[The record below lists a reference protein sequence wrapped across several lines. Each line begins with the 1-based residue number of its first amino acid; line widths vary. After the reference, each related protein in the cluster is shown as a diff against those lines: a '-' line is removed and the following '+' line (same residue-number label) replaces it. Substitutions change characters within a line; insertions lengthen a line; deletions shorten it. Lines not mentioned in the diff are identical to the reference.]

1 MKLCC
6 FAFMETPSKK
16 TVLIDL
22 QYLPCIQFFSTILHF
37 DEIVLESHEHYV
49 KQSYRNRCY
58 ILGANKVE
66 ALIVPVLD
74 GNKKI
79 LVKDIRIDYQ
89 QRWTDIHWR
98 TIKAAYGKAPFFE
111 FFGDYFQQ
119 VLQKKPQYLWDLN
132 YEILTICLKLLQIKK
147 TISLTM
153 NYEKDP
159 ENTVFDARGLINP
172 KKASETGIY
181 YHPVAYQQ
189 NFGNEFVPDLSII
202 DLLFCRGNQSLGIL
216 KNSST
221 K

>member
-6 FAFMETPSKK
+6 FVFMEDHEKR

-22 QYLPCIQFFSTILHF
+22 QYLPGIHFFSTLLHF
-37 DEIVLESHEHYV
+37 DEILLENNEYYV

-66 ALIVPVLD
+66 MLTVPIVD

-79 LVKDIRIDYQ
+79 LIKDIQIDYQ
-89 QRWTDIHWR
+89 QRWTEIHWR

-111 FFGDYFQQ
+111 FFGEYFQQ
-119 VLQKKPQYLWDLN
+119 TLQKKPQFLWDLN
-132 YEILTICLKLLQIKK
+132 YELLTICLKLLQVKK
-147 TISLTM
+147 TIRLTE
-153 NYEKDP
+153 NFEKEP

-172 KKASETGIY
+172 KKATESGLY
-181 YHPVAYQQ
+181 YQPAAYQQ

-216 KNSST
+216 KKSST

>member
-1 MKLCC
+1 
-6 FAFMETPSKK
+6 METPSK
-16 TVLIDL
+16 TAVLIDL
-22 QYLPCIQFFSTILHF
+22 HYLPCIQFFSTIHHF
-37 DEIVLESHEHYV
+37 DEVVLESHEHYV

-58 ILGANKVE
+58 LLGANKVE
-66 ALIVPVLD
+66 SLIVPILD

-79 LVKDIRIDYQ
+79 LVKDIQIDYQ
-89 QRWTDIHWR
+89 QRWADIHWR
-98 TIKAAYGKAPFFE
+98 TIRAAYGKAPFFE

-119 VLQKKPQYLWDLN
+119 VLQKKPQFLWDLN
-132 YEILTICLKLLQIKK
+132 FEILTICLKLLQVNK
-147 TISLTM
+147 TISLTE
-153 NYEKDP
+153 NYEKES

-172 KKASETGIY
+172 KKASEMSTY
-181 YHPVAYQQ
+181 YHPVPYQQ